1 MKNSLKILLLSTVLA
16 MKIVAAQ
23 DFSGNWVCQEMDSHD
38 GYLSKE
44 TITLTTN
51 SAHSDAK
58 NGNMSYDLKIN
69 VPGLDGYTGVA
80 VSNGNSIALYFEGIK
95 DHNDKGVGLAAV
107 SREVTGNNKYV
118 EHLNKFFYEPVYAKT
133 GSHGYG
139 SCVKQS

>member
-1 MKNSLKILLLSTVLA
+1 MKNSLKILSLSTVLA

-23 DFSGNWVCQEMDSHD
+23 DFSGNWICQEMDSHD
-38 GYLSKE
+38 GYLAKE

-80 VSNGNSIALYFEGIK
+80 VSNGNRVALYFEGVK
-95 DHNDKGVGLAAV
+95 NPNDKGVGLATV
-107 SREVTGNNKYV
+107 SQQVTGNNKYV
-118 EHLNKFFYEPVYAKT
+118 QHLDKFFYEPVYAKT

-139 SCVKQS
+139 SCIKQS